1 MNAGDFAAIA
11 VALYVGHHVGDY
23 WVQRDVDARRK
34 AEPGLIGRLHC
45 AHHVSTYLMTQALFL
60 VPIATMVHFTS
71 VGIVAGLTVSGLTHY
86 IADRRTPLVWLA
98 RRTGKT
104 KLAELGAPRPAQ
116 EEEIWS
122 PCPICEGSGYSGDQA
137 VPGGKCW
144 DCRGAGILPGRL
156 VITDNPTLGT
166 GMHALDQSWHIFW
179 GVFVTALVMVIL

>member
-1 MNAGDFAAIA
+1 MNAGDFAATA

-60 VPIATMVHFTS
+60 VPIATMVHFAS

-98 RRTGKT
+98 RRTGKA
-104 KLAELGAPRPAQ
+104 KLVELGAPRNWV
-116 EEEIWS
+116 I
-122 PCPICEGSGYSGDQA
+122 SGGYRGDD
-137 VPGGKCW
+137 W
-144 DCRGAGILPGRL
+144 NMDDLP
-156 VITDNPTLGT
+156 VDNPTLGT
-166 GMHALDQSWHIFW
+166 GMWALDQSWHIFW